1 MKVLFTFGGLPH
13 YYNRIL
19 NRLNSIEDLEVIV
32 VNPEKKSATIGEG
45 VHQTKTDIQFKII
58 HLMEYKTYFG
68 KLFFKNFK
76 SVLEKEEPKIIVTI
90 WPYVL
95 GFFFNPIL
103 YMHIKRKNI
112 KIIFKDIPFQLPK
125 YENTINF
132 YKNHELF
139 TEEKGYTKEAQNFKS
154 LIKYKLLSYVRKFYF
169 NFVDAHVDYTENA
182 FEILKSYGVSKEKI
196 FIIYNSP
203 DSDFLLSVFDEIK
216 SNDLILPENNF
227 RIIHVGRLVKWKR
240 VDLLIDAFKDIKN
253 NFKDAQLVVI
263 GTGPEEVNLQKQAED
278 LNLIDSIKF
287 VGAVYDPKI
296 LGRYLHA
303 SAVYVLAGMG
313 GLSINEA
320 MCFEKPIV
328 CSVCDGTEKKLV
340 RDGFNG
346 KYFRL
351 NDKSDLA
358 EKINY
363 LLSNQD
369 LIRQMGKNSGKI
381 IREEINVNTVINGY
395 IRAFKYCQNL

>member
-182 FEILKSYGVSKEKI
+182 FEILKSYGVLKEKI